1 MIMLPFPLIVAE
13 IVIFVLF
20 VQRLGFFPA
29 VGLYLVPC
37 LLGMLIV
44 STVGRMAL
52 MSMQGSLTQGKVP
65 GARLLHS
72 GAIFL
77 SGLFFLI
84 PSFFSRIAGLILLLP
99 GLRHLA
105 VWRFKLYMAQKIA
118 KGGAFSFGNGFGFST
133 GFGNGGFQYRQY
145 GGGPTQGPGFERDV
159 TNNNA
164 AIDVTPLKVTH
175 EPKRSDDGEQE

>member
-65 GARLLHS
+65 GTRLLHS

-77 SGLFFLI
+77 SGLFFLL
-84 PSFFSRIAGLILLLP
+84 PSFFSRIVGLILLLP

-105 VWRFKLYMAQKIA
+105 VWRFKIYMAQKIA

-145 GGGPTQGPGFERDV
+145 GGSPTAQGPSFERDV

-175 EPKRSDDGEQE
+175 EPKRSDDRED